1 MAGSDVHGLPD
12 GMGRMA
18 NAGYSG
24 RRAAVT
30 AWQWQW
36 PAGGGPGPQR
46 HSKNLERGIDLSL
59 QARCSV
65 SVMDYT
71 SLPHGTITD
80 S

>member
-1 MAGSDVHGLPD
+1 MAGSDVHGLLD

-36 PAGGGPGPQR
+36 PAGGGPGPQC
-46 HSKNLERGIDLSL
+46 HSENLERGIDLSHRHPAQCHWEL
-59 QARCSV
+59 
-65 SVMDYT
+65 
-71 SLPHGTITD
+71 
-80 S
+80 